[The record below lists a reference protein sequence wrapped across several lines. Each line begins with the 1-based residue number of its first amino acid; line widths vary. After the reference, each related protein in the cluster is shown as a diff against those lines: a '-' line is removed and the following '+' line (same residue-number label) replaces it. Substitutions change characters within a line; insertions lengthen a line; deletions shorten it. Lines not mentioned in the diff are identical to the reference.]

1 MNTRLIS
8 FVALIAPIFYIVQ
21 GKNDHLTG
29 SLTEAEIRRNI
40 IVARSNERKASRN
53 TEKQARRNK
62 TFDKDKRRQEILNKR
77 KLKAPRFT
85 VNDL

>member
-1 MNTRLIS
+1 MRLVL
-8 FVALIAPIFYIVQ
+8 FVALTAPTIYIVQ
-21 GKNDHLTG
+21 GKIEHLTG
-29 SLTEAEIRRNI
+29 SLTEAEIRRNN
-40 IVARSNERKASRN
+40 IVARSNERKAARN
-53 TEKQARRNK
+53 AEKQARRNK